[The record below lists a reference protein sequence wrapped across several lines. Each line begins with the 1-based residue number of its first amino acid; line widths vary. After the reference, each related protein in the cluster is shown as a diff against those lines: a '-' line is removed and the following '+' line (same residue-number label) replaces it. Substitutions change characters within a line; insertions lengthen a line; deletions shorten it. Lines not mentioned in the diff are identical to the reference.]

1 MPVVILLKH
10 GVIGYVLVGILYTV
24 GFSVIVFRHIGSR
37 QLLVEELVFHFLNA
51 DVICV
56 RVEVDYIIVNAEL
69 FGERAKSCLV
79 KRGVVLLVFF
89 FFGFFFRQFRFV
101 RLRPVLRACR
111 ACRGRA

>member
-1 MPVVILLKH
+1 MLVVILEH
-10 GVIGYVLVGILYTV
+10 GVVGYILVGILHTV
-24 GFSVIVFRHIGSR
+24 GFGVIIFFFNGSR

-51 DVICV
+51 DVVCV

-111 ACRGRA
+111 GRA